1 MKQYI
6 SFFKLKF
13 ICGLQYRA
21 AALAGLSTQLF
32 FGIVSVMV
40 YILFYSSGT
49 SNVGITLEQIITY
62 LWLNQAFFALIYI
75 WHKDNEILKMIRNGD
90 IAYELCRPQN
100 LYVMWYMRILSSKLS
115 AVLLRSVPIIMIAYL
130 LPKPYKMML
139 PISINAF
146 ILFIFIM
153 IISTLLIT
161 SIIVLLYI
169 ISSYTVDDKGIFAI
183 VCTISDIL
191 SGQAIPLA
199 LFPPL
204 FATIISFLPFAYI
217 SDFAFR
223 VFSGNIVGFAITKG
237 IIIELLWTIF
247 LTVIGYILTNRI
259 LKRVVVQGG

>member
-90 IAYELCRPQN
+90 IAYELCRPIN
-100 LYVMWYMRILSSKLS
+100 FYFKWYFSMYASRI
-115 AVLLRSVPIIMIAYL
+115 ANVVLRFLPVILIAFL
-130 LPKPYKMML
+130 LERK
-139 PISINAF
+139 
-146 ILFIFIM
+146 
-153 IISTLLIT
+153 TLL
-161 SIIVLLYI
+161 S
-169 ISSYTVDDKGIFAI
+169 
-183 VCTISDIL
+183 
-191 SGQAIPLA
+191 
-199 LFPPL
+199 
-204 FATIISFLPFAYI
+204 
-217 SDFAFR
+217 
-223 VFSGNIVGFAITKG
+223 
-237 IIIELLWTIF
+237 
-247 LTVIGYILTNRI
+247 
-259 LKRVVVQGG
+259 VV